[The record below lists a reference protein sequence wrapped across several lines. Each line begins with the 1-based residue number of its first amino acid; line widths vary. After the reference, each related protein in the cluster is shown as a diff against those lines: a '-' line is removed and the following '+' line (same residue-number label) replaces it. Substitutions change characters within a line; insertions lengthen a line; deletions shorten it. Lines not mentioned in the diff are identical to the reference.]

1 MIPAGFRSFA
11 FLIGRCGCLRSR
23 FGRLGCAHMCAWVA
37 ARGLRSRCRSDA
49 SVNDSARADLEGAG
63 SLGGGGLAPFS
74 FQLVSGWTSRRA
86 LHRGR
91 KLSRR
96 HSRCGC
102 RVPPPQDACAAG
114 EGRLHPQQRSSG
126 FYGNFSGYS
135 VLTRDGRHI
144 FAIFSHC
151 SALRRFLR
159 GIPCRGT
166 AGLTGPHP
174 FPTIAERSRR
184 AQRSRVSFALA
195 CSCRRVVDRNGYQD
209 DAWPVAVHNMS
220 GARS

>member
-1 MIPAGFRSFA
+1 M
-11 FLIGRCGCLRSR
+11 
-23 FGRLGCAHMCAWVA
+23 
-37 ARGLRSRCRSDA
+37 
-49 SVNDSARADLEGAG
+49 
-63 SLGGGGLAPFS
+63 APFAQERTVALKPRPFS
-74 FQLVSGWTSRRA
+74 YAQRLSHRAQAGPLVGPPSPPPTSRRA

-166 AGLTGPHP
+166 AGLTGPRP

-184 AQRSRVSFALA
+184 AQRSRVCLA
-195 CSCRRVVDRNGYQD
+195 RGCSCRRGVDRNGCRD
-209 DAWPVAVHNMS
+209 DA
-220 GARS
+220 

>member
-1 MIPAGFRSFA
+1 MRNDPCKLLRA
-11 FLIGRCGCLRSR
+11 LRCFSVGVARSR
-23 FGRLGCAHMCAWVA
+23 FGRLGCAHLCAWVA
-37 ARGLRSRCRSDA
+37 ARGLRSRVGGPCRWVDEA
-49 SVNDSARADLEGAG
+49 EPLSV
-63 SLGGGGLAPFS
+63 
-74 FQLVSGWTSRRA
+74 QLVMGWTSRRA
-86 LHRGR
+86 LHRVR

-184 AQRSRVSFALA
+184 AQRSRACLA
-195 CSCRRVVDRNGYQD
+195 RGCSCRRGVDRNGCRD
-209 DAWPVAVHNMS
+209 DA
-220 GARS
+220 

>member
-1 MIPAGFRSFA
+1 MMLCHRASPRSAMCVRNDPCKVSQRFA
-11 FLIGRCGCLRSR
+11 LLFSRGGSVALR
-23 FGRLGCAHMCAWVA
+23 A
-37 ARGLRSRCRSDA
+37 ARVCALVCMGSRARPPFA
-49 SVNDSARADLEGAG
+49 SGGPGRWVDEGEPLSAQ
-63 SLGGGGLAPFS
+63 LA
-74 FQLVSGWTSRRA
+74 LGWTSRRA
-86 LHRGR
+86 LHRVR

-166 AGLTGPHP
+166 AGLAGPRP

-195 CSCRRVVDRNGYQD
+195 CSCRRGVDETDTKMMRGQ
-209 DAWPVAVHNMS
+209 
-220 GARS
+220 